1 MSLPY
6 VKFHALDEYVSE
18 IGQYCGDNGNDIDG
32 GIVRLTCK
40 DISGPNLYDEP
51 VFEVES
57 GFRAFDDFF
66 VFNRTCDREV
76 KDMIYEGIQKAAEGY
91 KLKVLGGRFQL

>member
-1 MSLPY
+1 MTLPY
-6 VKFHALDEYVSE
+6 VRFGSVSE
-18 IGQYCGDNGNDIDG
+18 YINEISQYCGENGNDIDG
-32 GIVRLTCK
+32 GVIRLTCK
-40 DISGPNLYDEP
+40 DVGGEKMYDP
-51 VFEVES
+51 PMFEVES

-76 KDMIYEGIQKAAEGY
+76 KDMIYNDIQQAAEDN